1 MSTDFQ
7 MNYHHNKDNLHVKMQ
22 GIFDGNSAHELLNLF
37 LREYRCGGRVFVDTA
52 GVSEVL
58 PFGSKVLQARLCQ
71 TPVPASQLFFKGEN
85 GFNMRP
91 PGAVCL
97 SCRPAR
103 RKAGAAEN
111 ARTAHATANTGMG
124 MEDAHVAANT
134 ITIINFFSSG
144 AFS

>member
-58 PFGSKVLQARLCQ
+58 PFGSQVLQARLC
-71 TPVPASQLFFKGEN
+71 
-85 GFNMRP
+85 P

-111 ARTAHATANTGMG
+111 ARTAHAMANTGMG
-124 MEDAHVAANT
+124 TGTGTEDAYVAANT
-134 ITIINFFSSG
+134 ITIINFFPSG